1 MNLKNSKNLLLIG
14 IFILIIAVTFV
25 YLTHKTSN
33 ESISFINIEQD
44 NGTIINSINVQN
56 NVLSNFFNSLY
67 ESQISNI
74 NSKYNE
80 GTISSEEKDKQL
92 NAVIKNSVL
101 TNVTLNKLTNTKR
114 DIFTGNIYKQD
125 ILVHNNSLGDIN
137 SDIKNEFNDTLY
149 GY

>member
-14 IFILIIAVTFV
+14 IIILIIAVSFV
-25 YLTHKTSN
+25 YLNHKTSN
-33 ESISFINIEQD
+33 ESIGLNQIEQD

-74 NSKYNE
+74 NSKYND
-80 GTISSEEKDKQL
+80 GSISSEEKDKQL
-92 NAVIKNSVL
+92 NAVIKNSIL
-101 TNVTLNKLTNTKR
+101 TNLTLNKLSNTKR
-114 DIFTGNIYKQD
+114 DIFTGNINKQD
-125 ILVHNNSLGDIN
+125 ILVHTTSIEDIN
-137 SDIKNEFNDTLY
+137 SDIKNEINDTLY